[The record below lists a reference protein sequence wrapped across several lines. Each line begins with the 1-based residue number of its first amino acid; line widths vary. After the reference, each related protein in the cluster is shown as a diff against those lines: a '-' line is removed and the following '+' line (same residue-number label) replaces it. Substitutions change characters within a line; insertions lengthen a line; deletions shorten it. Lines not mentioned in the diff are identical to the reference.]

1 MDRRLKGRWAALP
14 VLAVVLMGLALIA
27 QAEEENEEPRDRP
40 IEKVLEPIQLTD
52 RVWYFYGSLEN
63 RTPENLGFT
72 NNTGF
77 VVTDE
82 GVVLID
88 SGPSYKV
95 AERMAEAI
103 AEVTDQPITHVI
115 SVGSQ
120 DHRWLGNGY
129 FHEQGAEL
137 VALQRTAATQA
148 ERGEGQIESLANAVG
163 EGAMEGTE
171 PVPAPDPIDA
181 DEHTLTVGG
190 VDFELIYAGDAH
202 FPGDI
207 MVHLPGEDVVFT
219 GDIVYTERM
228 LGIHP
233 WSNPVEKLEAFRHL
247 ESIDPEIVVPGHGR
261 ATDMAEARQDT
272 GDYLTL
278 LVREV
283 KAGIEDWESLDEV
296 VERLADLE
304 EFEHL
309 RHYDDWHRPNVNRT
323 YLFIEENM

>member
-1 MDRRLKGRWAALP
+1 MKTSLLLRQGQAI
-14 VLAVVLMGLALIA
+14 VLALVLLGLVLVA
-27 QAEEENEEPRDRP
+27 QAEEEEPRDRP
-40 IEKVLEPIQLTD
+40 IDQVLEPIQLTD
-52 RVWYFYGSLEN
+52 RVYYFYGSLEN

-77 VVTDE
+77 VVTDD
-82 GVVLID
+82 GVVLLD

-95 AERMAEAI
+95 AKRMAKAI
-103 AEVTDQPITHVI
+103 AELTDQPITHVI

-129 FHEQGAEL
+129 FHEQGADI
-137 VALQRTAATQA
+137 VALARTAATQA
-148 ERGEGQIESLANAVG
+148 ERGEGQIASLANAVG
-163 EGAMEGTE
+163 EDAMKGTE
-171 PVPAPDPIDA
+171 PVPALNPIDA

-190 VDFELIYAGDAH
+190 VDFELIFAGDAH

-233 WSNPVEKLEAFRHL
+233 FSNPVEKLEAFRHL

-261 ATDMAEARQDT
+261 ATDMAEARRDT
-272 GDYLTL
+272 GDYLEL

-283 KAGIEDWESLDEV
+283 TAGVEDWESLDETV
-296 VERLADLE
+296 SRLADLDD
-304 EFEHL
+304 FKHL

-323 YLFIEENM
+323 YLFIEDNM